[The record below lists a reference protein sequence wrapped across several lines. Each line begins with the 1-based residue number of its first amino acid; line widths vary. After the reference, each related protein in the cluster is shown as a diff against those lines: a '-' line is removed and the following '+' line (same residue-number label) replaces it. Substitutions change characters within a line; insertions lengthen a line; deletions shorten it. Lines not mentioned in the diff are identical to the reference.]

1 MDKDKRKGEDHQ
13 GEGNLEDT
21 QTEDAGKIIHREV
34 EVGQAVG

>member
-13 GEGNLEDT
+13 GQGKEGNLEDT

-34 EVGQAVG
+34 EVG